1 MPMTRVVMPQLGES
15 VHEGTISKWLVKPG
29 DKVVEFE
36 PMLEV
41 DTDKVS
47 AEVPSPVTGILREI
61 LAKEGETVQAGAEI
75 AVVEVGGD
83 GETAA
88 PAPTASE
95 PKKTETKKETPVAET
110 AEAPAPAPTAS
121 EPKKTETKKATPA
134 AETAEP
140 PAPAPTASEP
150 KETETKKETPV
161 AETAEPPAPAPADGA
176 AAVKA
181 EAAPA
186 PEAKDESP
194 AEAPAPAPAD
204 GAAAV
209 KAEAAPAP
217 EAKDESPPEIPSP
230 AQEEGPEPAPP
241 LATGEHRYSPA
252 VQMVASELKVDLSK
266 ISGTGIGGRVTKKD
280 VQDFAAS
287 AKDAPTAPVAP
298 SAAAAAGQGDQVVQ
312 LTRVRR
318 LIAENMSRSKSTIP
332 HAWQTQEADMSGVV
346 ANRAANKVAFQTQEG
361 FSLTY
366 LPYVMA
372 AAVSALREHRE
383 VNSTFNET
391 ELIVHRDINL
401 GVSVGLE
408 DTLVVPVVR
417 RADGLSIAGLARAVN
432 DIATR
437 ARSKQLK
444 ADDLAGATFTVNN
457 SGTFGTLF
465 SYSVI
470 NPGQAGILTM
480 EAIVDRPMAVGGMIG
495 IKPMMYLCFSF
506 DHRVL
511 DGLQAARFLVS
522 CRKWLEAVTVE
533 SPIY

>member
-1 MPMTRVVMPQLGES
+1 MAGTTKRVVMPQLGES

-47 AEVPSPVTGILREI
+47 AEVPAPVTGILKEI

-83 GETAA
+83 GAAPEPEPEPEPESKAAA
-88 PAPTASE
+88 PAAE
-95 PKKTETKKETPVAET
+95 PKAAAPKKAATAEATP
-110 AEAPAPAPTAS
+110 EAPAPAAPVPAAKAES
-121 EPKKTETKKATPA
+121 QAEPKGEPA
-134 AETAEP
+134 AATAEP
-140 PAPAPTASEP
+140 PPAKAPASTLE
-150 KETETKKETPV
+150 
-161 AETAEPPAPAPADGA
+161 
-176 AAVKA
+176 
-181 EAAPA
+181 
-186 PEAKDESP
+186 
-194 AEAPAPAPAD
+194 
-204 GAAAV
+204 
-209 KAEAAPAP
+209 
-217 EAKDESPPEIPSP
+217 
-230 AQEEGPEPAPP
+230 
-241 LATGEHRYSPA
+241 TGEHRYSPA

-266 ISGTGIGGRVTKKD
+266 INGTGIGGRVTKKD

-287 AKDAPTAPVAP
+287 AKAAPTAKPAV
-298 SAAAAAGQGDQVVQ
+298 AAATAGEGDQVVQ

-318 LIAENMSRSKSTIP
+318 LIAENMTRSKTTIP

-346 ANRAANKVAFQTQEG
+346 ANRAANKAAFQKQEG

-366 LPYVMA
+366 LPYVIA
-372 AAVSALREHRE
+372 ATVSALREHPE

-437 ARSKQLK
+437 ARNKQLK
-444 ADDLAGATFTVNN
+444 ADDLVGATFTVNN

-480 EAIVDRPMAVGGMIG
+480 EAIVDRPVAIDGMIG

-511 DGLQAARFLVS
+511 DGLKAARFLVS
-522 CRKWLEAVTVE
+522 CRKWLEAVTAE

>member
-1 MPMTRVVMPQLGES
+1 MAGTTKRVVMPQLGES

-47 AEVPSPVTGILREI
+47 AEVPAPVTGILKEI

-75 AVVEVGGD
+75 AVVEIGGEDATPADGD
-83 GETAA
+83 GQPARTAAEESSSQPAEVKKAPAKATAMPEAPAPPPQPARGAETPTAA
-88 PAPTASE
+88 PEVEAPPA
-95 PKKTETKKETPVAET
+95 
-110 AEAPAPAPTAS
+110 AEAPAPA
-121 EPKKTETKKATPA
+121 
-134 AETAEP
+134 AEP
-140 PAPAPTASEP
+140 PA
-150 KETETKKETPV
+150 
-161 AETAEPPAPAPADGA
+161 
-176 AAVKA
+176 
-181 EAAPA
+181 
-186 PEAKDESP
+186 
-194 AEAPAPAPAD
+194 
-204 GAAAV
+204 
-209 KAEAAPAP
+209 
-217 EAKDESPPEIPSP
+217 
-230 AQEEGPEPAPP
+230 
-241 LATGEHRYSPA
+241 LATSAPLLPGGEHRYSPA
-252 VQMVASELKVDLSK
+252 VQMAASELKVDLSK
-266 ISGTGIGGRVTKKD
+266 IDGTGIGGRVTKKD
-280 VQDFAAS
+280 VQDFAAA
-287 AKDAPTAPVAP
+287 AKATPVAKP
-298 SAAAAAGQGDQVVQ
+298 AAASITQAEGDQVVQ

-318 LIAENMSRSKSTIP
+318 LIAENMTRSKTTIP

-346 ANRAANKVAFQTQEG
+346 ANRNANKAAFQQQEG

-372 AAVSALREHRE
+372 ATVSALREHPE
-383 VNSTFNET
+383 VNSTFHDT

-432 DIATR
+432 DIANR
-437 ARSKQLK
+437 ARTKQLK

-480 EAIVDRPMAVGGMIG
+480 EAIVERPVAIKGMIG

-522 CRKWLEAVTVE
+522 CRKWLEAVAAE

>member
-1 MPMTRVVMPQLGES
+1 MPQLGES

-47 AEVPSPVTGILREI
+47 AEVPAPVTGILKEI

-83 GETAA
+83 TEAAA
-88 PAPTASE
+88 PAPAAA
-95 PKKTETKKETPVAET
+95 TETAPAAATPD
-110 AEAPAPAPTAS
+110 AEAPAPVPATATAPAAASPEAPAPVTA
-121 EPKKTETKKATPA
+121 PKAKVPASDGAAPAARAAATPA
-134 AETAEP
+134 P
-140 PAPAPTASEP
+140 PAATEDEAPAATSEP
-150 KETETKKETPV
+150 
-161 AETAEPPAPAPADGA
+161 A
-176 AAVKA
+176 
-181 EAAPA
+181 AAPA
-186 PEAKDESP
+186 PEP
-194 AEAPAPAPAD
+194 
-204 GAAAV
+204 
-209 KAEAAPAP
+209 
-217 EAKDESPPEIPSP
+217 
-230 AQEEGPEPAPP
+230 
-241 LATGEHRYSPA
+241 ATGEHRYSPA
-252 VQMVASELKVDLSK
+252 VQLVASELKVDLSK
-266 ISGTGIGGRVTKKD
+266 VTGTGIGGRVTKKD

-287 AKDAPTAPVAP
+287 AKSAPEARSASPTAPATPAAP
-298 SAAAAAGQGDQVVQ
+298 GAGDQVVQ

-332 HAWQTQEADMSGVV
+332 HAWQTQEANMSGVV
-346 ANRAANKVAFQTQEG
+346 ANRAANKAAFLKQEG

-366 LPYVMA
+366 LPYVLA
-372 AAVSALREHRE
+372 AAVSALREHPE

-391 ELIVHRDINL
+391 ELILHKDINL

-432 DIATR
+432 DVATR

-444 ADDLAGATFTVNN
+444 ADDLTGGTFTVNN

-480 EAIVDRPMAVGGMIG
+480 EAIVDRPVALDGMIG
-495 IKPMMYLCFSF
+495 IRPMMYLCFSF
-506 DHRVL
+506 DHRAL

-522 CRKWLEAVTVE
+522 CRKWLEAVTADTPV
-533 SPIY
+533 Y

>member
-1 MPMTRVVMPQLGES
+1 MAGTTKRVVMPQLGES

-47 AEVPSPVTGILREI
+47 AEVPAPVTGILKEI

-83 GETAA
+83 GAAAAAEPEPVAKATNEMSGGDAQPGKADSKKAA
-88 PAPTASE
+88 PAQAPAT
-95 PKKTETKKETPVAET
+95 PETPAPPPEPSKGSAT
-110 AEAPAPAPTAS
+110 PTPAP
-121 EPKKTETKKATPA
+121 
-134 AETAEP
+134 
-140 PAPAPTASEP
+140 
-150 KETETKKETPV
+150 
-161 AETAEPPAPAPADGA
+161 
-176 AAVKA
+176 
-181 EAAPA
+181 
-186 PEAKDESP
+186 P
-194 AEAPAPAPAD
+194 AEAPAAPTEPAPAT
-204 GAAAV
+204 
-209 KAEAAPAP
+209 
-217 EAKDESPPEIPSP
+217 
-230 AQEEGPEPAPP
+230 QPEPATSGPALP
-241 LATGEHRYSPA
+241 GGEHRYSPA
-252 VQMVASELKVDLSK
+252 VQMAASELKVDLSK
-266 ISGTGIGGRVTKKD
+266 IDGTGIGGRVTKKD
-280 VQDFAAS
+280 VQDFAAA
-287 AKDAPTAPVAP
+287 AKAAPAAKPAAAPVAP
-298 SAAAAAGQGDQVVQ
+298 AEGDQVVQ

-318 LIAENMSRSKSTIP
+318 LIAENMTRSKTTIP

-346 ANRAANKVAFQTQEG
+346 ANRAANKAAFQQQEG

-372 AAVSALREHRE
+372 ATASALREHPE
-383 VNSTFNET
+383 VNSTFHDT

-408 DTLVVPVVR
+408 DTLVVPVIR

-437 ARSKQLK
+437 ARTKQLK

-480 EAIVDRPMAVGGMIG
+480 EAIVERPVAVKGMIG

-511 DGLQAARFLVS
+511 DGLQGARFLVS
-522 CRKWLEAVTVE
+522 CRKWLEAVTAE

>member
-1 MPMTRVVMPQLGES
+1 MAGKSTRVVMPQLGES

-29 DKVVEFE
+29 DQVVEFE

-47 AEVPSPVTGILREI
+47 AEVPAPVTGILREI
-61 LAKEGETVQAGAEI
+61 LAKEGQTVQAGAEI

-83 GETAA
+83 GEA
-88 PAPTASE
+88 PAP
-95 PKKTETKKETPVAET
+95 KKEAPKTATPAPAAKSKSESPAEAT
-110 AEAPAPAPTAS
+110 PESPAPAPAPKAQ
-121 EPKKTETKKATPA
+121 TEPA
-134 AETAEP
+134 AE
-140 PAPAPTASEP
+140 PT
-150 KETETKKETPV
+150 
-161 AETAEPPAPAPADGA
+161 APAPA
-176 AAVKA
+176 
-181 EAAPA
+181 E
-186 PEAKDESP
+186 
-194 AEAPAPAPAD
+194 
-204 GAAAV
+204 
-209 KAEAAPAP
+209 
-217 EAKDESPPEIPSP
+217 
-230 AQEEGPEPAPP
+230 QLEG
-241 LATGEHRYSPA
+241 GEHRYSPA
-252 VQMVASELKVDLSK
+252 VQMIASELKVDLSK
-266 ISGTGIGGRVTKKD
+266 IDGTGIGGRVTKKD
-280 VQDFAAS
+280 VQDYSAS
-287 AKDAPTAPVAP
+287 ANAAPTAKP
-298 SAAAAAGQGDQVVQ
+298 AAAAAAPGAGDEVVQ

-318 LIAENMSRSKSTIP
+318 LIAENMTRSKTTIP
-332 HAWQTQEADMSGVV
+332 HAWQTQEVDMSGVV
-346 ANRAANKVAFQTQEG
+346 ANRAANKAAFQKQEG

-372 AAVSALREHRE
+372 ATVSALREHPH

-432 DIATR
+432 DVATR
-437 ARSKQLK
+437 ARTKQLK
-444 ADDLAGATFTVNN
+444 ADDLTGGTFTVNN

-480 EAIVDRPMAVGGMIG
+480 EAIVERPVAVEGMIG
-495 IKPMMYLCFSF
+495 VKPMMYLCFSF

-522 CRKWLEAVTVE
+522 CRKWLEAVNAE
-533 SPIY
+533 SPVY

>member
-1 MPMTRVVMPQLGES
+1 MAGTTKRVVMPQLGES

-47 AEVPSPVTGILREI
+47 AEVPAPVTGILREI
-61 LAKEGETVQAGAEI
+61 LAKEGQTVQAGAEI

-83 GETAA
+83 GAGQDSSSPVAGEAAGTAGGGA
-88 PAPTASE
+88 
-95 PKKTETKKETPVAET
+95 ETKKAGSKKTAPPEATP
-110 AEAPAPAPTAS
+110 EAPAPAPKPEKTPPAEAVAVDEAS
-121 EPKKTETKKATPA
+121 SPR
-134 AETAEP
+134 AEP
-140 PAPAPTASEP
+140 PQAQAPAS
-150 KETETKKETPV
+150 
-161 AETAEPPAPAPADGA
+161 DL
-176 AAVKA
+176 
-181 EAAPA
+181 
-186 PEAKDESP
+186 
-194 AEAPAPAPAD
+194 
-204 GAAAV
+204 
-209 KAEAAPAP
+209 
-217 EAKDESPPEIPSP
+217 PS
-230 AQEEGPEPAPP
+230 
-241 LATGEHRYSPA
+241 GEHRFSPA
-252 VQMVASELKVDLSK
+252 VQMVATELKVDLSK
-266 ISGTGIGGRVTKKD
+266 VEGTGIGGRVTKKD
-280 VQDFAAS
+280 VQDFAIS
-287 AKDAPTAPVAP
+287 AKATPAAKPTAAP
-298 SAAAAAGQGDQVVQ
+298 AAAGEGDQVVQ

-318 LIAENMSRSKSTIP
+318 LIAENMTRSKSTIP
-332 HAWQTQEADMSGVV
+332 HAWQTQEANMSGVV
-346 ANRAANKVAFQTQEG
+346 ANRSANKAAFQKQEG

-372 AAVSALREHRE
+372 AAVSALREHPE

-432 DIATR
+432 DVATR
-437 ARSKQLK
+437 ARNKQLK
-444 ADDLAGATFTVNN
+444 ADDLSGGTFTVNN

-480 EAIVDRPMAVGGMIG
+480 EAIVERPVAVEGMIG

-511 DGLQAARFLVS
+511 DGLQAARFLTS
-522 CRKWLEAVTVE
+522 CRKWLEAVTGETPV
-533 SPIY
+533 Y

>member
-1 MPMTRVVMPQLGES
+1 MAGTTKRVVMPQLGES

-29 DKVVEFE
+29 DRVVEFE

-47 AEVPSPVTGILREI
+47 AEVPAPVSGILKEI
-61 LAKEGETVQAGAEI
+61 LAKEGQTVQAGAEI

-83 GETAA
+83 GEASGSSSPPSGDVAPSAGVASESKKADSKKAA
-88 PAPTASE
+88 P
-95 PKKTETKKETPVAET
+95 
-110 AEAPAPAPTAS
+110 PA
-121 EPKKTETKKATPA
+121 ATP
-134 AETAEP
+134 
-140 PAPAPTASEP
+140 
-150 KETETKKETPV
+150 
-161 AETAEPPAPAPADGA
+161 
-176 AAVKA
+176 
-181 EAAPA
+181 
-186 PEAKDESP
+186 
-194 AEAPAPAPAD
+194 EAPAPAPAD
-204 GAAAV
+204 GRAG
-209 KAEAAPAP
+209 KADPASATAPPELEAAPAR
-217 EAKDESPPEIPSP
+217 EAPSE
-230 AQEEGPEPAPP
+230 AREAGPTLE
-241 LATGEHRYSPA
+241 TGEHRYSPA
-252 VQMVASELKVDLSK
+252 VQMVASELNVDLSK
-266 ISGTGIGGRVTKKD
+266 VEGTGIGGRVTKKD
-280 VQDFAAS
+280 VQDFATT
-287 AKDAPTAPVAP
+287 AKAAPPAKPVAAT
-298 SAAAAAGQGDQVVQ
+298 AAPGEGDQVVQ

-346 ANRAANKVAFQTQEG
+346 ANRAASKAAFQKQEG

-372 AAVSALREHRE
+372 ATVSALREHPE

-432 DIATR
+432 DVATR
-437 ARSKQLK
+437 ARNKQLK
-444 ADDLAGATFTVNN
+444 ADDLSGGTFTVNN

-480 EAIVDRPMAVGGMIG
+480 EAIVDRPVAVEGMIG

-511 DGLQAARFLVS
+511 DGLQAARFLTS
-522 CRKWLEAVTVE
+522 CRKWLEGVTGETPV
-533 SPIY
+533 Y